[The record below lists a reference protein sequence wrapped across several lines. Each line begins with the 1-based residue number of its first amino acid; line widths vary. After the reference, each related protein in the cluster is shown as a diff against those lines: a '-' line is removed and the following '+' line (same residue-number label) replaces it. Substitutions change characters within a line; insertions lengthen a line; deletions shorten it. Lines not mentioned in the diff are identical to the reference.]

1 MIEIEEN
8 RKTLKKRAEAMAAPA
23 EKGTGPGKRTEFL
36 EFVLAGEHYA
46 VELAFV
52 REVCAGKQITRIPG
66 APPFMAGVANIR
78 GRILPVADL
87 AVFFG
92 IRAEAPDRRTIVILR
107 GRGAG
112 EPAAAGE
119 VQELGILADAV
130 RGVNS
135 LSPAEIQ
142 PPPPGF
148 AGIHA
153 QYLGGITRQ
162 GLIIFRADKFI
173 ETNHETAQ
181 PAVAG
186 RSK

>member
-1 MIEIEEN
+1 MTEIEEN
-8 RKTLKKRAEAMAAPA
+8 RETLKKRAEAMAAPA
-23 EKGTGPGKRTEFL
+23 ENGTGPEKHTEFL
-36 EFVLAGEHYA
+36 EFLLAGEHYA

-66 APPFMAGVANIR
+66 APPFLAGVANIR

-92 IRAEAPDRRTIVILR
+92 IRAEEADRRTMVILR
-107 GRGAG
+107 GRGAA
-112 EPAAAGE
+112 EQAAAGE

-130 RGVNS
+130 LGVRS
-135 LSPAEIQ
+135 LSLAEIQ

-153 QYLGGITRQ
+153 QYLGGITPR
-162 GLIIFRADKFI
+162 GLIIFRADRFI
-173 ETNHETAQ
+173 EANYGTAQ
-181 PAVAG
+181 PAVVG
-186 RSK
+186 QSK